1 VSKNLIDLQSPHGD
15 QLTRQP
21 PHNLFCYDVI
31 ASLTFAITSELV
43 LGDSKLISWVL
54 SEIPI
59 LTSVLPEALLTL
71 FAVAMY
77 ERTLSLVNPWEKK
90 CSSLH

>member
-1 VSKNLIDLQSPHGD
+1 LLCGTKISRPLLSLSAKTVADL
-15 QLTRQP
+15 
-21 PHNLFCYDVI
+21 I

-59 LTSVLPEALLTL
+59 LTSVLPEPLPAD
-71 FAVAMY
+71 FVDAM
-77 ERTLSLVNPWEKK
+77 
-90 CSSLH
+90 